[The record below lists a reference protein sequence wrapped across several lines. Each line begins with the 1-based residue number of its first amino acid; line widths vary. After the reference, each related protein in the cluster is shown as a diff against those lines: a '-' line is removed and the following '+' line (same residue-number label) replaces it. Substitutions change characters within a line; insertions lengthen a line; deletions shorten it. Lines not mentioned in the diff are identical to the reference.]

1 MTSSPPPDAATPVP
15 TPPDS
20 APPDSAP
27 PVSGPARRADASM
40 TLLTQVMDRPL
51 DPGYAAAAERR
62 LAQGLPAPRG
72 ERSALTLVVLVLLGL
87 LLTAAALQTRGQTTA
102 RVAEREQLV
111 AEITRQ
117 DAAAARLQAANVA
130 LQTTIDAERDRQLQ
144 AQAQGGLADEVA
156 RLGLVTG
163 ALSASGPGLTV
174 TVDDAPVVAAAPGSD
189 PRADTS
195 VEDGR
200 VLDQDLQSVVNGLW
214 AVGAEAVAVNG
225 QRLTALSAIRSA
237 GQAILVDYR
246 PLVPP
251 YHVIAIGDATA
262 MQGAFADSP
271 AGRSLTYLADSFGV
285 RYDVTTSA
293 ALVVPGSA
301 GLGIR
306 RAEPPATAT
315 ATATTTGPAT
325 PTSASTATSSA
336 KAKPTTSPSAAPSAI
351 DDQERP

>member
-1 MTSSPPPDAATPVP
+1 MTPGTPGQQPPQRPEP
-15 TPPDS
+15 
-20 APPDSAP
+20 AP
-27 PVSGPARRADASM
+27 PARRADASM

-62 LAQGLPAPRG
+62 LARG
-72 ERSALTLVVLVLLGL
+72 GPPSRSERSALTLVVLALLGVLLA
-87 LLTAAALQTRGQTTA
+87 AAALQTRGQTTT

-130 LQTTIDAERDRQLQ
+130 LQAAIEAERARQLQ
-144 AQAQGGLADEVA
+144 SQAQGGLAGEVA
-156 RLGLVTG
+156 RLSLVTG
-163 ALSASGPGLTV
+163 ALAATGPGLTI
-174 TVDDAPVVAAAPGSD
+174 TVDDAPVVEPEAGSD

-214 AVGAEAVAVNG
+214 AVGAEAVSVNG

-251 YHVIAIGDATA
+251 YRVVAIGDATA
-262 MQGAFADSP
+262 MAGAFADSA
-271 AGRSLTYLADSFGV
+271 AGRSLKYLADNFGI
-285 RYDVTTSA
+285 RYDVATSSG
-293 ALVVPGSA
+293 LEVPGSA
-301 GLGIR
+301 GLRIR
-306 RAEPPATAT
+306 RAEPPASP
-315 ATATTTGPAT
+315 PAAA
-325 PTSASTATSSA
+325 PSTSAS
-336 KAKPTTSPSAAPSAI
+336 PT
-351 DDQERP
+351 DEQERP